1 MTNAVLGDGQAD
13 PSSPPLVEVR
23 AVSKSY
29 GATRALTSVN
39 LAVRAG
45 RTHALVGR
53 NGAGKSTLVSTLT
66 GLEAPDTGHV
76 LFAGE
81 PAPPVSSP
89 HLWRRHVACVYQHR
103 RLVPALSV
111 AENLLLNRYP
121 GGNRGISW
129 REVHRQATAMLE
141 KWEIDVDPRAP
152 ASTLSVEDAQF
163 VEIVR
168 ALSEGSRFVILD
180 EPTAQLV
187 ASGIRRLFRELK
199 RLKES
204 GVTFLFISHHLEEV
218 AEICEEVSVLRNGT
232 VVDAGPVDV
241 MTEDRMVASM
251 VGHAVTPSG
260 QGQRTRSRGVPSGA
274 APALALR
281 GVEVDGLSEPVDLE
295 VAPGEVVGLG
305 GLFNSGSRQLGLAVA
320 GMLPVR
326 SGSVE
331 RDGHAVRLGTVQAA
345 IRAGIAFV
353 PEDRHEEGYVAGL
366 SIEDNIN
373 SSVLDRL
380 GRWGLVSPRRRAER
394 PRALVAT
401 LDVACSSTGQYVGS
415 LSGGNQ
421 QKVVLGRALATG
433 PRVLVLIHPTAGVD
447 VASKDTLF
455 DAVEAEA
462 AKGTAVLV
470 VSDEVD
476 ELRRCDRVEVFLRGR
491 HSRSFPDENW
501 TDHEMVSAME
511 GVEEHV

>member
-1 MTNAVLGDGQAD
+1 MTGAVPGGEPAA
-13 PSSPPLVEVR
+13 SSVPPLVEVR
-23 AVSKSY
+23 GVSKSY
-29 GATRALTSVN
+29 GATRALTDVDI
-39 LAVRAG
+39 AVRAG

-66 GLEAPDTGHV
+66 GLEAPDSGRV
-76 LFAGE
+76 LFSGE

-89 HLWRRHVACVYQHR
+89 HLWRRHAACVYQHR

-121 GGNRGISW
+121 GGSRGISW
-129 REVHRQATAMLE
+129 REVHRQATAMLQE
-141 KWEIDVDPRAP
+141 WEIDVDPRAP
-152 ASTLSVEDAQF
+152 ASTLSVEEAQF

-232 VVDAGPVDV
+232 VVDAGPVEV

-251 VGHAVTPSG
+251 VGHAVPASG
-260 QGQRTRSRGVPSGA
+260 RSQGSTSRSVRSGE

-295 VAPGEVVGLG
+295 VAPGEIVGLG

-326 SGSVE
+326 SGQVE
-331 RDGHAVRLGTVQAA
+331 RDGRVVRLGSAGAA

-373 SSVLDRL
+373 ASVLDRL

-394 PRALVAT
+394 PRALVKT
-401 LDVACSSTGQYVGS
+401 LDVACSSTAQHVGS

-462 AKGTAVLV
+462 ARGTAVLV

-476 ELRRCDRVEVFLRGR
+476 ELQRCDRVEVFLRGR
-491 HSRSFPDENW
+491 HSRSFPDGEW

>member
-1 MTNAVLGDGQAD
+1 MTGL
-13 PSSPPLVEVR
+13 PPGPGPATGSVAPLAEVR

-29 GATRALTSVN
+29 GATRALSGVD
-39 LAVRAG
+39 LAVRPG

-53 NGAGKSTLVSTLT
+53 NGAGKSTVVGTLT
-66 GLEAPDTGHV
+66 GLEAPDSGQI
-76 LFAGE
+76 LFSGQ
-81 PAPPVSSP
+81 PAPSLSHPRQ
-89 HLWRRHVACVYQHR
+89 WRQHVACVYQHR

-121 GGNRGISW
+121 TGNRGISW
-129 REVHRQATAMLE
+129 REVHRQAAAMLDE
-141 KWEIDVDPRAP
+141 WEIDVDPYAP
-152 ASTLSVEDAQF
+152 ASSLSVEEAQF

-168 ALSEGSRFVILD
+168 ALSEGSRLVILD

-232 VVDAGPVDV
+232 VVDAGPVEV

-251 VGHAVTPSG
+251 VGHAVTASSG
-260 QGQRTRSRGVPSGA
+260 SRQGA
-274 APALALR
+274 AREMIPATTPALALR
-281 GVEVDGLSEPVDLE
+281 GVEIDGLSEPVDLE
-295 VAPGEVVGLG
+295 VAPGEIVGLG
-305 GLFNSGSRQLGLAVA
+305 GLFNSGSRQLGLALA
-320 GMLPVR
+320 GILPVR
-326 SGSVE
+326 AGQVE
-331 RDGHAVRLGTVQAA
+331 RDGRPVRLGSVQAA

-353 PEDRHEEGYVAGL
+353 PEDRHEDGYVAGL

-373 SSVLDRL
+373 ATILNRL
-380 GRWGLVSPRRRAER
+380 GRWGLVSPRRRSEK
-394 PRALVAT
+394 PRALVRT
-401 LDVACSSTGQYVGS
+401 LDVACSSPAQYVGS

-421 QKVVLGRALATG
+421 QKVVLARALATG

-476 ELRRCDRVEVFLRGR
+476 ELRRCDRVEVFLRGS
-491 HSRSFPDENW
+491 HSMSFGNSW
-501 TDHEMVSAME
+501 TDHQMVSAME